1 MVLLYHM
8 DVLPDGV
15 LNLDYAI
22 TKQLFSRKYV
32 QFSIPCTIVH
42 IYPNKEY
49 ATSQTLPAY
58 DLIRRILHIKN
69 MFMKHYSRYT
79 GHDLYLH

>member
-1 MVLLYHM
+1 M

-58 DLIRRILHIKN
+58 DLIRRILHIK
-69 MFMKHYSRYT
+69 KHVYEALYSRYT